1 MRDLEATVR
10 DVVEAYK
17 YSGFINDSI
26 RERDFFLTY
35 FVSCLLNHLESGRY
49 SKLIS
54 AMPVDSDEIN
64 VEYKNDA
71 HKQLFE
77 SISIQAINNSDH
89 FELMEKQLRFLHEDN
104 VLKGCSANQLTIIYD
119 RVLQRLQ
126 NMNVD
131 DRLSKKFKYQL
142 AAPLDFSELISLLAN
157 RKSFHHAYEP
167 FATTGESSVSYLL
180 RNKNVAITTE
190 SVMQSSQY
198 IAHKLVIAGASQTD
212 AMYSYALSPL
222 ANVKPLSF
230 DVAYTLF
237 QPTETSEVAEYEKQK
252 SYDKKFL
259 DGRINGDTVFDK
271 YREHGFIQHIL
282 WSLKND
288 GIGFV
293 ILGKGPLHRQF
304 ESDARK
310 LLLEQNVIDAV
321 IQMPTKLTA
330 SRPLALYLLVLKK
343 NRADNKEIKFID
355 ATSFYTFD
363 GKQNKLDRLSQLADL
378 YLNDGA
384 ESELMVRVPPKSID
398 ENSSLLTVSTYVRS
412 AQQTKDEI
420 DSLSIR
426 EELSRQ
432 QNLTDLALFNCK
444 NELMNL

>member
-1 MRDLEATVR
+1 MRDLEPTVR

-26 RERDFFLTY
+26 RERDFFLTF

-49 SKLIS
+49 SRLIS
-54 AMPVDSDEIN
+54 AMPAATNEIN

-77 SISIQAINNSDH
+77 NLSIQAINNSDH
-89 FELMEKQLRFLHEDN
+89 FELMEKQLRFLQEDN
-104 VLKGCSANQLTIIYD
+104 VLKGCSAHQLTIIYE

-180 RNKNVAITTE
+180 RNENVAITTE

-198 IAHKLVIAGASQTD
+198 IAHKLVLAGASQIN
-212 AMYSYALSPL
+212 AMYTYALSPL
-222 ANVKPLSF
+222 ANVKPLNF

-304 ESDARK
+304 ESDARN

-321 IQMPTKLTA
+321 IQLPPKLTA

-363 GKQNKLDRLSQLADL
+363 GKQNKLDRLSQLAEL
-378 YLNDGA
+378 YLNEGA
-384 ESELMVRVPPKSID
+384 ESALMAKVSPGDID
-398 ENSSLLTVSTYVRS
+398 ENSSLLTVSTYVKTS
-412 AQQTKDEI
+412 KYIGDEI
-420 DSLSIR
+420 DSALLR
-426 EELSRQ
+426 KELSRQ
-432 QNLTDLALFNCK
+432 QRLTDHILS
-444 NELMNL
+444 ELKKLSP

>member
-1 MRDLEATVR
+1 MRELENTVR

-17 YSGFINDSI
+17 YSGFIHDSI

-49 SKLIS
+49 SKLLS
-54 AMPVDSDEIN
+54 AMALASDEIT

-71 HKQLFE
+71 HKQLFKGL
-77 SISIQAINNSDH
+77 SIQATNNSDH

-104 VLKGCSANQLTIIYD
+104 VLKGCSAHQITIIYD

-142 AAPLDFSELISLLAN
+142 AVPLDFSELISQLAN
-157 RKSFHHAYEP
+157 RKSYHHAYDP

-180 RNKNVAITTE
+180 RNEDVAITTE
-190 SVMQSSQY
+190 SVMQSTQY
-198 IAHKLVIAGASQTD
+198 ITHKLVLAGATQIE
-212 AMYSYALSPL
+212 AKYSYALSPI
-222 ANVKPLSF
+222 ANVKPMSF

-252 SYDKKFL
+252 SYGKKFL
-259 DGRINGDTVFDK
+259 DGRINEDTVFDK

-282 WSLKND
+282 WSLKSE

-321 IQMPTKLTA
+321 IQLPAKLTA

-343 NRADNKEIKFID
+343 NRADNREIKFID

-363 GKQNKLDRLSQLADL
+363 GKQNKLDRLSQLAEL

-384 ESELMVRVPPKSID
+384 ESELMAKVSPRSID
-398 ENSSLLTVSTYVRS
+398 DNSSLLTVSTYV
-412 AQQTKDEI
+412 QTSQHVNDEI
-420 DSLSIR
+420 DSTLIR
-426 EELSRQ
+426 KELSRQ
-432 QNLTDLALFNCK
+432 QVLTDHLLSK
-444 NELMNL
+444 LKKLPH